1 MTLTSAETQSES
13 APSSP
18 VSIRQPRSP
27 VISRTEAVTTTTTE
41 PTPEPSAPTRHLRHS
56 RSSISH
62 KGSTTRDLS
71 PQSRG
76 SMQGRRSG
84 DTDISHYSDARSV
97 VSPAFSPPLSTVP
110 LGRSGSLRSKL
121 SLPTLRIRSSDRP
134 PEDIRSPTASLTP
147 SEEQRTVQVKD
158 MDFELVQ
165 PTNALSPSNDDIVP
179 PLPSPVRAD
188 HSAFLRAGSPA
199 LSTLSVSTSRS
210 RKTSTLT
217 GSPVMQANKSL
228 EGNDIEAHR
237 RRELKWI

>member
-1 MTLTSAETQSES
+1 MNITPQRASVSHSHGPLTARSAIHKPSPLSFSQNNVVASPITPTLKSPTVTKAPNSPLAAPPVVASKSTDSDMTLTSAETQSES
-13 APSSP
+13 TPSSP
-18 VSIRQPRSP
+18 VSIRQSRSP

-110 LGRSGSLRSKL
+110 LGREPR
-121 SLPTLRIRSSDRP
+121 
-134 PEDIRSPTASLTP
+134 
-147 SEEQRTVQVKD
+147 
-158 MDFELVQ
+158 
-165 PTNALSPSNDDIVP
+165 
-179 PLPSPVRAD
+179 
-188 HSAFLRAGSPA
+188 
-199 LSTLSVSTSRS
+199 
-210 RKTSTLT
+210 
-217 GSPVMQANKSL
+217 
-228 EGNDIEAHR
+228 
-237 RRELKWI
+237 